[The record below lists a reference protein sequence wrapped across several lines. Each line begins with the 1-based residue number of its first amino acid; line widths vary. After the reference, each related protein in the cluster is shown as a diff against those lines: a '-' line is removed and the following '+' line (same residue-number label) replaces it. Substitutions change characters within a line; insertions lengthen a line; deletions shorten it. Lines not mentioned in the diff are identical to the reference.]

1 LSSQVE
7 NLMNLTSSITVL
19 SNSALS
25 DAQEMQTLHMDTIQI
40 AAQLDQNLIAVEM
53 VISALRPELAR
64 LSLDIAAT
72 GDRIRQEFGSL
83 ALVPAKSQ
91 LNDLILNASI
101 SEGFARSVENETT
114 TQQARLSE
122 LNGTLNVNRQEL
134 DSLQQQ
140 ISTLTENTSNLAR
153 RSENAY
159 NISTDTS
166 TFTNNVVSEAEN
178 VLRNMQTFNNNS
190 FEVAVLAMEALQNV
204 RVINSSAT
212 FALTTA
218 MQIQGNVT
226 LAGQDISSAKQL
238 ALQAENITQ
247 QAEQVG

>member
-25 DAQEMQTLHMDTIQI
+25 DAQEMQTLRMDTIQI

-53 VISALRPELAR
+53 VISALHPELDGLR
-64 LSLDIAAT
+64 LAIAAT
-72 GDRIRQEFGSL
+72 SDRIRQEFGNL
-83 ALVPAKSQ
+83 ALVPAESQ

-101 SEGFARSVENETT
+101 SEGFARSVGNETT

-122 LNGTLNVNRQEL
+122 LNGTLNVNCQEL

-140 ISTLTENTSNLAR
+140 ISTLTENTSNLTK

-166 TFTNNVVSEAEN
+166 TVTNNTVSNAEN
-178 VLRNMQTFNNNS
+178 VLINLQTFNNNS
-190 FEVAVLAMEALQNV
+190 SEVAVSATEAIQNV
-204 RVINSSAT
+204 RVINRSAT